1 MALLNRR
8 QFLVMS
14 GLTAAASVLPNP
26 AFASKSVVPSS
37 RILTLSSIHTG
48 ETAHTE
54 YYDGQHYLNKGLA
67 ELNHI
72 CRDFRQ
78 NEAMMMD
85 RRLYDKLNAIRL
97 KLNVGDT
104 PIKIISGYRSP
115 ATNNMLRQKSSKV
128 AKKSFH
134 MTGQAID
141 FYIEGV
147 PMSKVHKAA
156 MSLRSGGVGRYR
168 DFIHIDT
175 GPTRSWG

>member
-1 MALLNRR
+1 MASLNRR

-14 GLTAAASVLPNP
+14 GLTAASSILPNT
-26 AFASKSVVPSS
+26 AFASKSVAPSP

-48 ETAHTE
+48 ETARTE
-54 YYDGQHYLNKGLA
+54 YFDGQHYLGEGLA
-67 ELNHI
+67 QLNHI

-78 NEAMMMD
+78 DEATMMD

-97 KLNVGDT
+97 KLNVGDA
-104 PIKIISGYRSP
+104 PIKIIGGYRSP
-115 ATNNMLRQKSSKV
+115 ATNNMLRKKSSKV

-147 PMSKVHKAA
+147 PMSQVHKAA
-156 MSLRSGGVGRYR
+156 LSLRSGGVGRYSR
-168 DFIHIDT
+168 FIHIDT

>member
-1 MALLNRR
+1 MASLNRR

-26 AFASKSVVPSS
+26 AFASKTVVPSS

-48 ETAHTE
+48 ETASIE
-54 YYDGQHYLNKGLA
+54 YFDGQHYLAQGLA

-78 NEAMMMD
+78 NETTMMD
-85 RRLYDKLNAIRL
+85 RRLYDKLNAIRI
-97 KLNVGDT
+97 KLGVNDA
-104 PIKIISGYRSP
+104 PIKIIGGYRSP
-115 ATNNMLRQKSSKV
+115 ETNNMLRKKSSKV

-147 PMSKVHKAA
+147 PMNQVHKAA
-156 MSLRSGGVGRYR
+156 LSLRSGGVGRYSS
-168 DFIHIDT
+168 FIHIDT

>member
-1 MALLNRR
+1 MASINRR
-8 QFLVMS
+8 QFLALG
-14 GLTAAASVLPNP
+14 GLTAASTLLPNL
-26 AFASKSVVPSS
+26 AHATKTVVPSN
-37 RILTLSSIHTG
+37 RILTLSSVHTG
-48 ETAHTE
+48 ESASCE
-54 YYDGQHYLNKGLA
+54 YFNGSQYVREGLL

-78 NEAMMMD
+78 DQATMMD
-85 RRLYDKLNAIRL
+85 ARLYDKLNAIRL
-97 KLNVGDT
+97 KLKVEDA

-115 ATNNMLRQKSSKV
+115 ATNKMLRSKSSKV

-141 FYIEGV
+141 FFIEGV
-147 PMSKVHKAA
+147 PMKDVHQAA

-175 GPTRSWG
+175 GPTRAWG